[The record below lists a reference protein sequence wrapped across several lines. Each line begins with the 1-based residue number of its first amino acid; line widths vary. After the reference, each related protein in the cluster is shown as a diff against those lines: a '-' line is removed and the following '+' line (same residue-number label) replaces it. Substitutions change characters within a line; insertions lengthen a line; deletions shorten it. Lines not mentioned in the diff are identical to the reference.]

1 MTSRRAHTVL
11 DLKPG
16 AELELTVS
24 PSGRSRRNLPLLFSA
39 AVHIAAVVALV
50 WRPAIFVKPLLVA
63 HGEGGTATP
72 VSVTLY
78 LPQSLQTEARNQPS
92 LLSIPVPV
100 HSTQKSKLRKRSNAL
115 EKDAPNESAEAGSE
129 QGSSL
134 DGSSE
139 GDEVVPAIP
148 LPGSF
153 AEPKV
158 SRWEL
163 PGGLQ
168 GDVIVEI
175 TISDQGTV
183 VDEKLLQGMGHGIDE
198 KVIAA
203 LRDWRFQ
210 PATRNGIAI
219 PSKHDVHFHFPS

>member
-1 MTSRRAHTVL
+1 MQVFDPNPSAL
-11 DLKPG
+11 P
-16 AELELTVS
+16 ALTVAQPGHRRQS
-24 PSGRSRRNLPLLFSA
+24 LALLVSGVIHGAALL
-39 AVHIAAVVALV
+39 VLC
-50 WRPAIFVKPLLVA
+50 WRPAIFVKPRLLA

-78 LPQSLQTEARNQPS
+78 LPQDLQTTRPVQSP
-92 LLSIPVPV
+92 LLSLPAPLQKA
-100 HSTQKSKLRKRSNAL
+100 QKSKLQKRSNDL
-115 EKDAPNESAEAGSE
+115 ESDKRADSAEAGAH
-129 QGSSL
+129 QGSAF
-134 DGSSE
+134 DGPAE
-139 GDEVVPAIP
+139 GDEVMPALP

-153 AEPKV
+153 ADPKV

-175 TISDQGTV
+175 TIDSQGAV
-183 VDEKLLQGMGHGIDE
+183 VEEKLLQGMGHGIDE

-203 LRDWRFQ
+203 LRDWRFR